1 MDSPRRACFR
11 FFNEWFLK
19 GHHQPSSCQRPAQFM
34 PEVQEELTKA
44 WRAPYS
50 ACMNPSTAAA
60 LTTVDGAEKKRYC
73 KLSPHVTLDAGP
85 QKHPDL
91 HAVRKRRGLILTDA
105 RIPSKIAR
113 SHSPP
118 LRMPL
123 SGGGVLT
130 RHVLSFQCVPQTT
143 AVIADPHTIKSKFPL
158 PTLTHVSSP
167 PAGNEQSLLKAKTL
181 TKTSSM
187 HGELPSMEMFTN
199 VISPPAGGDLP

>member
-1 MDSPRRACFR
+1 
-11 FFNEWFLK
+11 
-19 GHHQPSSCQRPAQFM
+19 
-34 PEVQEELTKA
+34 
-44 WRAPYS
+44 
-50 ACMNPSTAAA
+50 MNPSTAAA
-60 LTTVDGAEKKRYC
+60 LTTVDGAEEKRYC

-91 HAVRKRRGLILTDA
+91 HAERKRRGLILTDA
-105 RIPSKIAR
+105 RIPSKTAR

-167 PAGNEQSLLKAKTL
+167 PAGGELSSVKPLVHVCSPPSGNEQSLLKAKTL